1 MSLPRPGLQLLV
13 GNSKVNFGPGLL
25 SSSATEEGDKHI
37 QVEPVAGVLAYWDI
51 ALLPKPEQAL

>member
-13 GNSKVNFGPGLL
+13 EDSKVNLGPGFF

-37 QVEPVAGVLAYWDI
+37 QEEPVAGVLAYRDI